1 MCYLQ
6 MLSPIKT
13 LEYRQIQTSIWV
25 MFQNCTF
32 KSIICNSEHIF
43 PQKQWQ
49 AGLER
54 PILPMMYLKCGS
66 IQKSTVETQIKK
78 KKILQ
83 EYSEFPPVEAENT
96 SFPSVAVTLG
106 TSLDSIHIPWHQAS
120 ASNPKKLREYRDQK
134 EGKTEKRF
142 TRGQKR

>member
-6 MLSPIKT
+6 MLSPIKI

-78 KKILQ
+78 KKKFCRSIQNSHPWRLKIRL
-83 EYSEFPPVEAENT
+83 FPLWP
-96 SFPSVAVTLG
+96 
-106 TSLDSIHIPWHQAS
+106 
-120 ASNPKKLREYRDQK
+120 
-134 EGKTEKRF
+134 
-142 TRGQKR
+142 

>member
-1 MCYLQ
+1 MLIDEIYLKQPAMCYLQ

-66 IQKSTVETQIKK
+66 IQKSTVEPQIKK
-78 KKILQ
+78 KK
-83 EYSEFPPVEAENT
+83 N
-96 SFPSVAVTLG
+96 SVGVFR
-106 TSLDSIHIPWHQAS
+106 IP
-120 ASNPKKLREYRDQK
+120 
-134 EGKTEKRF
+134 
-142 TRGQKR
+142 TRGG